1 MSGAH
6 HRIIYNHDG
15 GTLLRPFHPF
25 TGVPFSIEGFVDK
38 TIGFLAG
45 THVDAV
51 TWTLGTDNGY
61 VAAQQGPG
69 RAANLYCHK
78 TDVGERFYELPA
90 PFQSKIWHLH
100 AHRVRTM
107 IEQGYDPPEV
117 VIEHGHRH
125 GLDVFLGFRMNDLH
139 DGRPVERNTPGI
151 MGTDIPMRFPV
162 FEAGAFNEAN
172 IRGYISRFKREH
184 PEYLIGDHP
193 ELTRLC
199 HIGFDYAHPPVR
211 DFRVALIAEACQNY
225 DLDGVELD
233 FLRHPIYFKPGEEQR
248 GAGLLTE
255 LVGRVRTCLDEA
267 GAARNKRLR
276 LNVRSL
282 PLAASAALGI
292 DLEAWLEN
300 GWIDGLIAG
309 IDDIIQLPISDD
321 AEKARS
327 AGCPFYL
334 SLKVEAAFQ
343 QLAYSREAFRAA
355 AAYAYHEGADGIH
368 LFNMNALRDSH
379 DYGLG
384 SDYDFAPLRE
394 IGDPDALRFSNK
406 HYKIDNLG
414 VSHRYID
421 SGAFHEW
428 SESLQDRF
436 LRSEMGTAS
445 ARTELPARLEEGTA
459 VVLHF
464 CLSDDRDEAAAH
476 GLTMTVVLTLRLR
489 DLTGGD
495 HMLALSLNGT
505 HVHRTLLRDEYPL
518 QYTVEVNL
526 DPAVLTTRH
535 NELQVRLDRGNPA
548 VISELRLNDVEVS
561 VKYVESYGA
570 ESRVSPPPP

>member
-1 MSGAH
+1 MSRTH
-6 HRIIYNHDG
+6 YRIIYNHDG

-38 TIGFLAG
+38 TISFLAG
-45 THVDAV
+45 TQVDAA

-69 RAANLYCHK
+69 RAANLYCHE
-78 TDVGERFYELPA
+78 TDVGERFYELPP

-100 AHRVRTM
+100 ARRVRAM
-107 IEQGYDPPEV
+107 IEQGYDPPAV

-162 FEAGAFNEAN
+162 FAEGAFNEAN
-172 IRGYISRFKREH
+172 IRGYVSRFKREH
-184 PEYLIGDHP
+184 PQFLIGEHP

-199 HIGFDYAHPPVR
+199 HIGFDYAHPQVR
-211 DFRVALIAEACQNY
+211 QFRLALIEEACQKY

-233 FLRHPIYFKPGEEQR
+233 FLRHPIYFKPGETQG
-248 GAGLLTE
+248 GAGLMTE
-255 LVGRVRTCLDEA
+255 LVGRVRTCLDQA
-267 GAARNKRLR
+267 GAARHKRLR

-282 PLAASAALGI
+282 PLAASAALGL
-292 DLEAWLEN
+292 DLEVWLEN
-300 GWIDGLIAG
+300 GWIDGLIVG
-309 IDDIIQLPISDD
+309 IDDIVQLPIADD
-321 AEKARS
+321 AEKAHGV
-327 AGCPFYL
+327 GCPLYL

-355 AAYAYHEGADGIH
+355 AAYAYQAGADGIH

-384 SDYDFAPLRE
+384 ADYDFAPLRE
-394 IGDPDALRFSNK
+394 IGDPNALRFSNK

-414 VSHRYID
+414 VSHKYID

-428 SESLQDRF
+428 SESLQERF

-445 ARTELPARLEEGTA
+445 ARTELPARLEEGGA
-459 VVLHF
+459 VTLHF
-464 CLSDDRDEAAAH
+464 SAADDSGEAAAH
-476 GLTMTVVLTLRLR
+476 ALTMTAVLTVRFR

-495 HMLALSLNGT
+495 HVITLLLNGT
-505 HVHRTLLRDEYPL
+505 HVHRTLLQDEFPL
-518 QYTVEVNL
+518 RYTVETHL
-526 DPAVLTTRH
+526 DPALLTSRG
-535 NELQVRLDRGNPA
+535 NELVVKLDRGNPEI
-548 VISELRLNDVEVS
+548 ISELWLDDVEILIQ
-561 VKYVESYGA
+561 YMES
-570 ESRVSPPPP
+570 

>member
-1 MSGAH
+1 M
-6 HRIIYNHDG
+6 
-15 GTLLRPFHPF
+15 
-25 TGVPFSIEGFVDK
+25 
-38 TIGFLAG
+38 
-45 THVDAV
+45 
-51 TWTLGTDNGY
+51 
-61 VAAQQGPG
+61 
-69 RAANLYCHK
+69 
-78 TDVGERFYELPA
+78 
-90 PFQSKIWHLH
+90 
-100 AHRVRTM
+100 
-107 IEQGYDPPEV
+107 
-117 VIEHGHRH
+117 
-125 GLDVFLGFRMNDLH
+125 
-139 DGRPVERNTPGI
+139 
-151 MGTDIPMRFPV
+151 
-162 FEAGAFNEAN
+162 
-172 IRGYISRFKREH
+172 
-184 PEYLIGDHP
+184 
-193 ELTRLC
+193 
-199 HIGFDYAHPPVR
+199 
-211 DFRVALIAEACQNY
+211 
-225 DLDGVELD
+225 
-233 FLRHPIYFKPGEEQR
+233 
-248 GAGLLTE
+248 
-255 LVGRVRTCLDEA
+255 
-267 GAARNKRLR
+267 
-276 LNVRSL
+276 
-282 PLAASAALGI
+282 
-292 DLEAWLEN
+292 
-300 GWIDGLIAG
+300 IAG

-343 QLAYSREAFRAA
+343 QLAYSREAFRAV

-394 IGDPDALRFSNK
+394 IGEPDALRFANK

-421 SGAFHEW
+421 SGAFQEW

-445 ARTELPARLEEGTA
+445 ARTELPARLEEGSTA
-459 VVLHF
+459 TLHF

-476 GLTMTVVLTLRLR
+476 GLTMTVMLTLRLR

-505 HVHRTLLRDEYPL
+505 HVHRTLLRDEHPL

-561 VKYVESYGA
+561 VEYVESYGA